1 MSCAFKPER
10 SASALQAPKVESA
23 KRFQLWFGQSKIVNE
38 DGPPKRGYHGTNMD
52 FATFQSNKRNPELG
66 FHFGSISQAE
76 FFAGYGSKNVRGP
89 LGCVMPVYLRIEK
102 PLRLFDIFERG
113 RRSAENVAYWL
124 RRDGVIDQR
133 TCARIFAARSA
144 RVACLRMAL
153 MIEALGYDGI
163 AYGNEWEGG
172 DEATNEDSYVVF
184 RAEQIKSV
192 FDRGI
197 FDRSS
202 ACILE

>member
-1 MSCAFKPER
+1 MRIS
-10 SASALQAPKVESA
+10 QGNIESL
-23 KRFQLWFGQSKIVNE
+23 KQFRLWFGQSQIVNE
-38 DGPPKRGYHGTNMD
+38 DGFPRRVYHGTNMD
-52 FATFQSNKRNPELG
+52 FAIFQSKKRNPELG

-76 FFAGYGSKNVRGP
+76 FFAGYGSENVRGS
-89 LGCVMPVYLRIEK
+89 LGCIMPVYLRIEK

-113 RRSAENVAYWL
+113 RRSAENVAHWL

-144 RVACLRMAL
+144 RDACLRIAMA
-153 MIEALGYDGI
+153 IEALGYDGI
-163 AYGNEWEGG
+163 VYGNEWEGG
-172 DEATNEDSYVVF
+172 DEDTNEDSYAVF
-184 RAEQIKSV
+184 RAEQIKSA
-192 FDRGI
+192 FNRGT